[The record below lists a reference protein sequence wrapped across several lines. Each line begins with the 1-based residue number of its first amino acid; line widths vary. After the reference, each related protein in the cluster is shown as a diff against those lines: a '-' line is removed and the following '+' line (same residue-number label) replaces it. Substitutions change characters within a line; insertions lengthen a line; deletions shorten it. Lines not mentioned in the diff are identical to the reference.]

1 MTKGLAGGWL
11 LTLMLALAPQTA
23 VAQTLL
29 KVVDDVIAI
38 TAKGGSKKEKARTH
52 QHLAGAGES
61 AMPAGP
67 GADFPRLGER
77 GYAPARS
84 VISAAAGA
92 PGQVFPGTPA
102 PHIVAKSSRR
112 VEAAPIYGPL
122 DLPSREDEG
131 PPNGLTLDAAI
142 DRLVR
147 TNYEL
152 RTKFQE
158 IPKAQA
164 DILSAGLRLNPFLFA
179 SADALPYGSYSP
191 QRPGA
196 ANYEATIAQ
205 PVDLNRKRKI
215 RIRIARQARH
225 VLEAQYQ
232 DAVREKIDRLYMAY
246 VDVLEAREGLR
257 AARTG
262 MANLDEV
269 VAVTRELAQ
278 KGQAPKT
285 ELNRAK
291 IQRYNAET
299 ALSAAEL
306 ALAQA
311 TRDLAAMLAIP
322 PQHADSLALRGTLYD
337 ALDAIPDLNEM
348 IPLAL
353 RVRPDLAAYRL
364 GVGRA
369 RTSLQLARAERFD
382 DVFLFYTPF
391 NIANNAPTGGQN
403 ATSWSVGTLLP
414 LPLYNRNQ
422 GNISRA
428 QTNVAQTRIELAGA
442 ERHVANEVQKAAAEY
457 AATRNVV
464 KRYDREIL
472 ATAQELRDEKHRL
485 FTRGEEGLSAYLEA
499 QKEYNEV
506 VRQYLETLVRHRR
519 NMLRLNTAVGQRITP

>member
-1 MTKGLAGGWL
+1 MTERFAGGAL
-11 LTLMLALAPQTA
+11 LTLLLAWAPQTA
-23 VAQTLL
+23 CAQTLL

-38 TAKGGSKKEKARTH
+38 TAKGGSKKEKARAH

-67 GADFPRLGER
+67 GADYPRLGER
-77 GYAPARS
+77 SYAPTRS
-84 VISAAAGA
+84 VISAAAGE
-92 PGQVFPGTPA
+92 PGQVFPGASA
-102 PHIVAKSSRR
+102 PHIVAQSSRR
-112 VEAAPIYGPL
+112 REAAPIYGPL
-122 DLPSREDEG
+122 ELPSQEDEG

-142 DRLVR
+142 DRLVQ

-179 SADALPYGSYSP
+179 STDGIPYNSYSP

-196 ANYEATIAQ
+196 VNYEATIAQ
-205 PVDLNRKRKI
+205 PVDLNQKRKI
-215 RIRIARQARH
+215 RVRMARQARH

-232 DAVREKIDRLYMAY
+232 DAVREKIDQLYTAY
-246 VDVLEAREGLR
+246 IDVLEAREGLR

-262 MANLDEV
+262 MVNLEEV
-269 VAVTRELAQ
+269 VEVTRTLAQ

-291 IQRYNAET
+291 LQKYNAQT

-311 TRDLAAMLAIP
+311 TRDLATMLAIP
-322 PQHADSLALRGTLYD
+322 PQYADSLVLRGTLHD
-337 ALDAIPDLNEM
+337 PLDAVPDLNEM

-369 RTSLQLARAERFD
+369 RTSLELAKAERFD

-403 ATSWSVGTLLP
+403 ATSWGLGTLLP
-414 LPLYNRNQ
+414 LPLHNRNQ

-442 ERHVANEVQKAAAEY
+442 ERQIANEVQKAAAEY

-464 KRYDREIL
+464 KRYDMEIL
-472 ATAQELRDEKHRL
+472 ATARELRDEKHRL